1 VVVLAGDLVLKVS
14 EETSLLLLL
23 LTVFIGN
30 PFLIFKEV
38 AILLEGLVNMS
49 GGSSMTC
56 TRVGLSYL
64 GSSGGVSTSSSVYIS
79 INVSSGS
86 SVSLGTFLDDN
97 GFVNNFSDDWLAV
110 GCLNDSLFDS
120 LVNLSSFHFF
130 VDLVGVGLVDNRNV
144 LFFNHGG
151 VFLMDHWLVVLVDML
166 FNDHWLMMFMNNILM
181 MLMNYIFV
189 MFHNDILV
197 VLVDHI
203 LVNFFH
209 DGSIDVS
216 LDVSGKF
223 VLLNYFTFIG
233 LLVHCLFFVSD
244 HDGFFVNLLNNNVS
258 TSNGVG
264 SSSKTSFSVSVS

>member
-23 LTVFIGN
+23 LTVLIGN

-97 GFVNNFSDDWLAV
+97 GLVNNFSDDWLAV
-110 GCLNDSLFDS
+110 GSLNDSLLDS
-120 LVNLSSFHFF
+120 LVNLSSFNFF
-130 VDLVGVGLVDNRNV
+130 VDLVGVGLVDNGNV
-144 LFFNHGG
+144 LLFYHGG
-151 VFLMDHWLVVLVDML
+151 VLLMDHWLVVLVDVL
-166 FNDHWLMMFMNNILM
+166 FNNHWLVMLMNNVLMMFMN
-181 MLMNYIFV
+181 YVFV

-197 VLVDHI
+197 VLMDHI
-203 LVNFFH
+203 LMNFFH
-209 DGSIDVS
+209 DGSIYMG
-216 LDVSGKF
+216 LDVSGKL
-223 VLLNYFTFIG
+223 VLLYYFTFIG
-233 LLVHCLFFVSD
+233 LLVYCLLFM
-244 HDGFFVNLLNNNVS
+244 
-258 TSNGVG
+258 
-264 SSSKTSFSVSVS
+264 